1 MDALSDYTGYLLR
14 TAFLR
19 ASAIAARRFEAGTHP
34 RDAGVLITLIN
45 SGPVSQQELVE
56 RLDVNRTL
64 MVKLIDSLEQ
74 RGLVMRVRNPDD
86 RRAYALHPTTLG
98 REALAQM
105 LPTMA
110 EAEAELA
117 EHLSAEEV
125 ERLKELLRPLIAAPA
140 DLGQRLGF
148 LLSKAPHR
156 FHERADRELEP
167 LEIQIRHF
175 GALSALAGG
184 VPSQRE
190 LADRLSVSTPVVV
203 EMVDALEAKG
213 LVERRRDPNDRRSNA
228 LHVTQQGQETLRTA
242 TKRLSAANQELTA
255 RIGLDGDRELRSL
268 LRKLL
273 NLKGPGPVNPR

>member
-1 MDALSDYTGYLLR
+1 MDALADYTGYLLR

-19 ASAIAARRFEAGTHP
+19 ASAIAARRFDPGTHP
-34 RDAGVLITLIN
+34 RDAGVLITLVN

-64 MVKLIDSLEQ
+64 MVKLIDGLER
-74 RGLVMRVRNPDD
+74 RGLVTRLRNPDD
-86 RRAYALHPTTLG
+86 RRAYALHPTPLG
-98 REALAQM
+98 RETLTQM

-117 EHLSAEEV
+117 EHLSAEEI
-125 ERLKELLRPLIAAPA
+125 ERLKALLRPLIAAPA
-140 DLGQRLGF
+140 DLGERLGF
-148 LLSKAPHR
+148 LLSKAHHR
-156 FHERADRELEP
+156 FHDRSDAELEP

-175 GALSALAGG
+175 GALMALANG
-184 VPSQRE
+184 VLSQRE

-213 LVERRRDPNDRRSNA
+213 LVERRRDANDRRSNA
-228 LHVTQQGQETLRTA
+228 LHVTPRGEDTLKAA
-242 TKRLSAANQELTA
+242 TERLSAANQELTA
-255 RIGLDGDRELRSL
+255 PIGIDGDRELRSL

-273 NLKGPGPVNPR
+273 NLNGV